1 MNIVA
6 KILPIRRT
14 GYFDTVRG
22 DFCPAAKSV
31 PIEIHEESKI
41 KETII
46 NILFSD
52 GPRTADYLLVS
63 FDGRVYLVERDSE
76 TSYCK
81 REITYHPLIDK
92 LKSNEVDKFS

>member
-1 MNIVA
+1 MNTIA
-6 KILPIRRT
+6 RILPVRHT
-14 GYFDTVRG
+14 NYFDTIRG
-22 DFCPAAKSV
+22 DFCPAVKSV
-31 PIEIHEESKI
+31 PIDIHEESKI

-46 NILFSD
+46 SILFND

-63 FDGRVYLVERDSE
+63 FDSKVYLVERDSD

-92 LKSNEVDKFS
+92 LKSNEVN